1 MNNENVEKIVQGV
14 GVMVELWCIVNN
26 NFISQGMT
34 KEDALAHTSA
44 FMEIMLGNMM
54 GTVNDKE
61 D

>member
-54 GTVNDKE
+54 GTVR
-61 D
+61 